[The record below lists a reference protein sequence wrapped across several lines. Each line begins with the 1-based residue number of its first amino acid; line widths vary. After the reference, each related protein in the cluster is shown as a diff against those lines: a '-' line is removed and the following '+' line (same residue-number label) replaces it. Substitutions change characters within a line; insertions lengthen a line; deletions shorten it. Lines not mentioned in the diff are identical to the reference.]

1 MDAFIEAFSAGVDA
15 VDSFVWGWAMIVLL
29 LGTHIVMTVRTG
41 FIQRKIGTAI
51 KLSISK
57 QDSGAQGDVSQF
69 GALTAA
75 LAATIGTGNIVGVA
89 TGLFAGGPGAI
100 FWMWIIGVFGIATK
114 YAETYISVKYRVKD
128 ANGEMLGGA
137 MYALER
143 GFKNKQAG
151 KILAILFAVFAF
163 VASFGIGASVQ
174 SNALTG
180 VVTAYIPGLEDPAVL
195 LGTNSMIG
203 VILVILVGIVI
214 IGGIKG
220 VTRVTEK
227 LVPVMAVLYTAGCL
241 VIIFMNWAYVGEAI
255 GLILTC
261 AFTGQAAFGGAVGSG
276 VALALQFGFKR
287 GLFSNESGLGS
298 APLVAA
304 NATTKNPARQALVSM
319 SGTFWDTV
327 IICAITG
334 IMLVST
340 MLANPSIEAMLL
352 AGQVSEWA
360 KTSGIELATTDP
372 SAVVTDWTAASTEAA
387 QMWADLPADM
397 QDLMTSQIGQGN
409 FITAAAQLTT
419 SAFATIPVLGP
430 VVLAVGMI
438 LFSYSTML
446 GWSTYGN
453 RAVMYLFGKKGIK
466 PYQVVFLIFVFWGC
480 LGGGELVWNISDIT
494 NALMAIPNCIAVL
507 VLGGVIAAETKHYV
521 YGKNLDEVDDTPIPT
536 VDTVDLPSSK

>member
-1 MDAFIEAFSAGVDA
+1 MEGFIAGFSAVVDA
-15 VDSFVWGWAMIVLL
+15 IDSFVWGWAMIALL
-29 LGTHIVMTVRTG
+29 LGTHLVMTVRTG

-57 QDSGAQGDVSQF
+57 SDSGAEGDVSQF

-89 TGLFAGGPGAI
+89 TGLLAGGPGAI
-100 FWMWIIGVFGIATK
+100 FWMWITGVFGIATT

-143 GFKNKQAG
+143 GL
-151 KILAILFAVFAF
+151 KIRKVGRVLAILFAVFAF

-174 SNALTG
+174 SNALAG
-180 VVTAYIPGLEDPAVL
+180 VITSYIPDLTTETAFGA
-195 LGTNSMIG
+195 NSLIG
-203 VILVILVGIVI
+203 VFLVVLVGVVI
-214 IGGIKG
+214 IGGIKS

-227 LVPVMAVLYTAGCL
+227 LVPVMALLYAAGCL
-241 VIIFMNWAYVGEAI
+241 VIILMNAEFVGEAI
-255 GLILTC
+255 AMIVTC

-276 VALALQFGFKR
+276 IMLALQFGFKR

-340 MLANPSIEAMLL
+340 MLANPEIQASLL
-352 AGQVSEWA
+352 AGQVSTWA
-360 KTSGIELATTDP
+360 AGAGVELTDP
-372 SAVVTDWTAASTEAA
+372 NAVITAWTAATQAA
-387 QMWADLPADM
+387 ADQWAGLDANM
-397 QDLMTSQIGQGN
+397 QALVISQIGAGN
-409 FITAAAQLTT
+409 FVTAAAQLTT
-419 SAFATIPVLGP
+419 TAFSSIPVLGP
-430 VVLAVGMI
+430 IVLAVGMV
-438 LFSYSTML
+438 LFTYSTML
-446 GWSTYGN
+446 GWATYGN
-453 RAVMYLFGKKGIK
+453 RAVMYLFGKKGIR
-466 PYQVVFLIFVFWGC
+466 PYQIVFLVFVFWGC
-480 LGGGELVWNISDIT
+480 IGGGDLVWNISDIT
-494 NALMAIPNCIAVL
+494 NALMAVPNCIAVL
-507 VLGGVIAAETKHYV
+507 ALGGIIAAGTKHYV
-521 YGKNLDEVDDTPIPT
+521 YGNNLDEVDETPIPS
-536 VDTVDLPSSK
+536 VDEVRKELE